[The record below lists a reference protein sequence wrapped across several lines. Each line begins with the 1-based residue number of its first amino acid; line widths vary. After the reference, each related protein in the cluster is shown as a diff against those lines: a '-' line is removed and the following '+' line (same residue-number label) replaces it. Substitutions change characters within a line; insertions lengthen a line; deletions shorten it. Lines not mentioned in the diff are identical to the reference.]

1 MQTGWI
7 PVKCIRH
14 FATNSW
20 ITCKANVSCYSSK
33 NIDKILF
40 IYLLIKPV
48 LLKSI
53 MPTQLS
59 QHGHLTFIVSRTEII
74 EPKMRYI
81 FIYYFENQTCWNPIM
96 PTQLSQQSHLTFI
109 ISRTEVIE
117 PKMRYIFIYYFENQT
132 YWNPIMPTQ
141 LSQQSHLTFIISR
154 TEVIEPKIRYI
165 FIPILCVLSA
175 VDENYRL
182 PDYDAVFIC
191 NALPN
196 LWKTAA
202 SISKL
207 VDYFEN
213 GNSRFLRNVLIN
225 DLQTQHHTTDDC
237 ISYLYTV

>member
-81 FIYYFENQTCWNPIM
+81 FIYYFENQTYWNPIM

-117 PKMRYIFIYYFENQT
+117 PKM
-132 YWNPIMPTQ
+132 
-141 LSQQSHLTFIISR
+141 
-154 TEVIEPKIRYI
+154 RYI

-225 DLQTQHHTTDDC
+225 DL
-237 ISYLYTV
+237 